1 MSGDMTSRL
10 SAERKMSEL
19 RDRFC
24 ASFEE
29 RIIAMDRVTVACRS
43 TQSVE
48 DFGALRDQCHR
59 LAGIAASFGYSEIGE
74 RAGVIDR
81 CISDALRQV
90 ENSGWKSAVLEEAE
104 SLMDA
109 MEAVLPE
116 AQFGNTFENTYVSNV

>member
-1 MSGDMTSRL
+1 
-10 SAERKMSEL
+10 
-19 RDRFC
+19 
-24 ASFEE
+24 
-29 RIIAMDRVTVACRS
+29 MDRVTVACRS

-104 SLMDA
+104 SLMVA

-116 AQFGNTFENTYVSNV
+116 AQFGNTFENKYVSNV